1 MVAAPL
7 ALSTLI
13 LAAVSAIAQTPG
25 SQPEDLSA
33 ALTKVDMAQTELV
46 QGHPE
51 PFKALW
57 SHRDD
62 VTLIG
67 GLGGSIE
74 TGWDRVS
81 QRLDWV
87 ASQYSHTSTRRGL
100 ARGERQPRLC
110 RAARSDPVSYSC
122 HRTRIGARTEGDD
135 GHADAQ
141 LVPGAVDPKTLSGA
155 SLHGSYIL
163 VTQKLSLGELRRS
176 FERRG
181 GAKIPDPL
189 QIGMPAEIDVD
200 TQAHE

>member
-87 ASQYSHTSTRRGL
+87 ASQYSAGTRQHEEVSRVVSGNL
-100 ARGERQPRLC
+100 ASVVQREVIRF
-110 RAARSDPVSYSC
+110 
-122 HRTRIGARTEGDD
+122 RIPAT
-135 GHADAQ
+135 DANRC
-141 LVPGAVDPKTLSGA
+141 KN
-155 SLHGSYIL
+155 
-163 VTQKLSLGELRRS
+163 
-176 FERRG
+176 
-181 GAKIPDPL
+181 
-189 QIGMPAEIDVD
+189 
-200 TQAHE
+200 